1 MLAHKPHLFFYWS
14 SKHVGNL
21 FQVVSDL
28 HVGVGT
34 QGALLAAPS
43 GHLECSDFNIL
54 FLKFKFPYKV
64 LEVFL
69 DILVLPLAEFEVGVG
84 RNEEAKHVFILF
96 GGDEGNGVSVV
107 LGFGDKIDIPLSIA
121 PERFIKTDVY
131 FVQIA
136 ISNAVDILSV
146 VLRKLRNKLYLSCL
160 QNANGQ
166 TGYDL
171 FAGVSLFVG
180 SNLNYLMGIVNFDN
194 FFAQFQGG
202 SAH

>member
-1 MLAHKPHLFFYWS
+1 M
-14 SKHVGNL
+14 
-21 FQVVSDL
+21 SDL

-84 RNEEAKHVFILF
+84 RNEEAKHVFIF
-96 GGDEGNGVSVV
+96 FRGDEGNGVSVV

-121 PERFIKTDVY
+121 PERFIEADVY
-131 FVQIA
+131 FVQVAIA
-136 ISNAVDILSV
+136 NVVDILLV
-146 VLRKLRNKLYLSCL
+146 ILWKFGNELYLSCL
-160 QNANGQ
+160 QNANRQ
-166 TGYDL
+166 TCNDL
-171 FAGVSLFVG
+171 LAPVSLFISG
-180 SNLNYLMGIVNFDN
+180 HLN
-194 FFAQFQGG
+194 
-202 SAH
+202 H